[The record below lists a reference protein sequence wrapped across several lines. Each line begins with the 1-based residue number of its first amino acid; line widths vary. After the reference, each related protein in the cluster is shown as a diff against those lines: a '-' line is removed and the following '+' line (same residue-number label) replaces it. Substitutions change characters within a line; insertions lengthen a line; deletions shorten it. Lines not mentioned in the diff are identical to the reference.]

1 MLSIPIL
8 VSSISLQYSP
18 DIPILY
24 LDIYIYMYIHLIDYY
39 ILLTRGFLVGGFKHV
54 LFSIK
59 YGIILPI
66 DLYFS
71 EGLKPPTR
79 SFKHCSDVA
88 SHEYAAIPTISP
100 FLSPWHYSDY
110 PLCLACIAP
119 VHYSRVNQ
127 HICGKPTMC
136 RSFFLGN
143 QCFFTSMLGN
153 PYRVTKHGPV
163 L

>member
-18 DIPILY
+18 DIPI
-24 LDIYIYMYIHLIDYY
+24 IYIYTSHWLLHLTNQRVSGWWFQTFFI
-39 ILLTRGFLVGGFKHV
+39 
-54 LFSIK
+54 SII

-88 SHEYAAIPTISP
+88 SHEYATIPTISS
-100 FLSPWHYSDY
+100 FISPWHYSDY

-119 VHYSRVNQ
+119 VHYPRVNQ
-127 HICGKPTMC
+127 HICGKPTIC
-136 RSFFLGN
+136 RLFFLGN
-143 QCFFTSMLGN
+143 HGFFHV
-153 PYRVTKHGPV
+153 YVR
-163 L
+163 